1 MNAAAYGTED
11 VYEGPQAGCDGLD
24 FHRTA
29 AADLACKR
37 MLQLFTYDRISQR
50 TGNLVVKTQV
60 KII

>member
-1 MNAAAYGTED
+1 MRRLMEQKMFMKDRKLD
-11 VYEGPQAGCDGLD
+11 VMDLF